1 MSGTTQAFSPVKIDA
16 LQRVASW
23 ILTDGVNSVSKY
35 ALPDGT
41 QSDYVLCGPVRA
53 SFGGT

>member
-1 MSGTTQAFSPVKIDA
+1 MSRTTQAFSRVKIDA

-23 ILTDGVNSVSKY
+23 ELTDGVRVRFKC

>member
-1 MSGTTQAFSPVKIDA
+1 MSRTTQAFARVTIDA
-16 LQRVASW
+16 LQRVAGW
-23 ILTDGVNSVSKY
+23 DLTDGVRVRFEC

-41 QSDYVLCGPVRA
+41 QSDYVLCGLVRA